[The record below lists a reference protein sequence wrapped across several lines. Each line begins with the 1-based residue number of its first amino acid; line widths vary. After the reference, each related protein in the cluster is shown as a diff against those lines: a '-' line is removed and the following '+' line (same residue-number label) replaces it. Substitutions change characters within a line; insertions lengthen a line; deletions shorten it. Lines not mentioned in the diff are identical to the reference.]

1 MLERMLR
8 LTPGRAARIVVTFSS
23 SLAIGIPGDLRAQS
37 TSPASPA
44 PSRTQAAQVSSAQ
57 PSPLVNLALSV
68 RERVRLETQAQR
80 ARERLKVLSREADA
94 LAAQQRTVLGELQ
107 RLELVRERHAAE
119 EQAAQAAG
127 SLARAAVT
135 DTLRRIGALEAKV
148 AARAPAVRARV
159 ARLYK
164 LGQLDAARYWV
175 RVDGLVQTA
184 RAWRLL
190 ATVATRDR
198 EVLAAAAR
206 DRTQLD
212 RLRVEQQRRAAE
224 AEQLARTAQHARA
237 GAVRAM
243 AARQA
248 LVVRLDSER
257 DLAARLMGELQ
268 QAEDHLKALI
278 AAAPG
283 AAQKPGADNPAALL
297 PLAPFKGDLDW
308 PVAGAI
314 VTRFGRERQSR
325 FGTVLPRNGL
335 EIAAAES
342 TPVQALHEGRVV
354 FADAFAGLGRLVIV
368 DHASNAFSLYGHL
381 GEIAVHRGDSVVR
394 GSRIGSV
401 GQTPAGTQALY
412 FELRIDGQP
421 VDPLEWMKPPV
432 DRRSRP

>member
-1 MLERMLR
+1 
-8 LTPGRAARIVVTFSS
+8 
-23 SLAIGIPGDLRAQS
+23 
-37 TSPASPA
+37 
-44 PSRTQAAQVSSAQ
+44 
-57 PSPLVNLALSV
+57 
-68 RERVRLETQAQR
+68 
-80 ARERLKVLSREADA
+80 
-94 LAAQQRTVLGELQ
+94 
-107 RLELVRERHAAE
+107 
-119 EQAAQAAG
+119 
-127 SLARAAVT
+127 
-135 DTLRRIGALEAKV
+135 
-148 AARAPAVRARV
+148 
-159 ARLYK
+159 
-164 LGQLDAARYWV
+164 
-175 RVDGLVQTA
+175 
-184 RAWRLL
+184 
-190 ATVATRDR
+190 
-198 EVLAAAAR
+198 
-206 DRTQLD
+206 
-212 RLRVEQQRRAAE
+212 
-224 AEQLARTAQHARA
+224 
-237 GAVRAM
+237 
-243 AARQA
+243 
-248 LVVRLDSER
+248 
-257 DLAARLMGELQ
+257 MGELQ